1 MRDGLPQLLVLL
13 PEDIDLLV
21 SVQDLVID
29 HRNIAHM
36 LGPQRLQLF
45 LALVQLLGPS
55 LAILLESEVFLLHL
69 LLQQSEFAHQLLVEL
84 LYLLLLLLVER
95 GLGLVLAQSSVVGLL
110 DAHEVAPHGLVVGL

>member
-13 PEDIDLLV
+13 PKDIDLLV
-21 SVQDLVID
+21 PVQDLVID

-45 LALVQLLGPS
+45 LALVQLLGPG

-84 LYLLLLLLVER
+84 LDLLLLLLVER